1 MSAASGRPTPW
12 ISTTSS
18 WTPSACSR
26 ILMTFGSITRKNS
39 ACISLVIDKDKT
51 SYEALLALSAMLKV
65 SSNAYKDER
74 GYKFRLM
81 NLYSSTVSFGAVRYG
96 NKYLF
101 NILLECPLDKFIES
115 SFSSLESKVFKTY
128 KDLIYKGFAHDEAKL
143 MLVKGRMIRDNGDT
157 TANPFFMALEGL
169 RKNFFPE
176 ATFGYPPCGDN
187 TRIMSLTFDDL
198 EKALEA
204 VRKADAYI
212 GSVGFQKKGREFGKL
227 FSIGEKA
234 PEWKFDISVEDKV
247 SDLSLIKDGITSSC
261 IAIGYQIEAEQGN
274 KGHALKNILS
284 KVLSDDNSPL
294 FQGLREEKGLTYGVD
309 VSFPKGD
316 KAMIVSSVIDAKNV
330 DEFIKTTDKLL
341 STCAESITQERLDDI
356 KKAIKTSIDDMFGEP
371 TTYALALNKS
381 VLNQSPSTADELMK
395 LYDSITLDDVK
406 DAIKSLKKVGSFT
419 VNPSKEN

>member
-1 MSAASGRPTPW
+1 MNKYSGLILRP
-12 ISTTSS
+12 SGE
-18 WTPSACSR
+18 
-26 ILMTFGSITRKNS
+26 FRKNS

-51 SYEALLALSAMLKV
+51 SYEALLALSVMLKV

-74 GYKFRLM
+74 GYKLRLM

-176 ATFGYPPCGDN
+176 ATFGYPPCGDK

-294 FQGLREEKGLTYGVD
+294 FLGLREEKGLTYGVD

-330 DEFIKTTDKLL
+330 NEFIKTTDQLL

-395 LYDSITLDDVK
+395 LYDSITLGDVK

-419 VNPSKEN
+419 INPSKEN

>member
-1 MSAASGRPTPW
+1 MNKYSGLILRP
-12 ISTTSS
+12 SGE
-18 WTPSACSR
+18 
-26 ILMTFGSITRKNS
+26 FRKNS

-51 SYEALLALSAMLKV
+51 SYEALLALSVMLKV

-74 GYKFRLM
+74 GYKLRLM

-101 NILLECPLDKFIES
+101 NILLECPLDKYIES

-128 KDLIYKGFAHDEAKL
+128 KDLIYKGFDHDEAKL

-330 DEFIKTTDKLL
+330 EEFIKTTDKLL

>member
-1 MSAASGRPTPW
+1 MNKYSGLILRP
-12 ISTTSS
+12 SGE
-18 WTPSACSR
+18 
-26 ILMTFGSITRKNS
+26 FRKNS

-51 SYEALLALSAMLKV
+51 SYEALLALSVMLKV

-74 GYKFRLM
+74 GYKLRLM

-330 DEFIKTTDKLL
+330 NEFIKTTDQLL

-356 KKAIKTSIDDMFGEP
+356 KKAKKTSIDDMFGEP

>member
-1 MSAASGRPTPW
+1 MNKYSGLILRP
-12 ISTTSS
+12 SGE
-18 WTPSACSR
+18 
-26 ILMTFGSITRKNS
+26 FRKNS
-39 ACISLVIDKDKT
+39 ACISLIIDKDKT
-51 SYEALLALSAMLKV
+51 SYEALLALSVMLKV

-74 GYKFRLM
+74 GYKLRLM

-198 EKALEA
+198 EKALDA

-247 SDLSLIKDGITSSC
+247 SDLALIKDGITSSC

-330 DEFIKTTDKLL
+330 NEFIKTTDQLL

-419 VNPSKEN
+419 INPSKEN

>member
-1 MSAASGRPTPW
+1 MNKYSGLILRP
-12 ISTTSS
+12 SGE
-18 WTPSACSR
+18 
-26 ILMTFGSITRKNS
+26 FRKNS

-51 SYEALLALSAMLKV
+51 SYEALLALSVMLKV

-74 GYKFRLM
+74 GYKLRLM

-157 TANPFFMALEGL
+157 TANPFFMAIEGL

-212 GSVGFQKKGREFGKL
+212 GSVGFQKRGREFGKL

-356 KKAIKTSIDDMFGEP
+356 KRAIKTSIDDMFGEP

-419 VNPSKEN
+419 INPSKEN

>member
-1 MSAASGRPTPW
+1 MNKYSGLILRP
-12 ISTTSS
+12 SGE
-18 WTPSACSR
+18 
-26 ILMTFGSITRKNS
+26 FRKNS

-51 SYEALLALSAMLKV
+51 SYEALLALSVMLKV

-74 GYKFRLM
+74 GYKLRLM

-294 FQGLREEKGLTYGVD
+294 FQGLREKKGLTYGVD

-330 DEFIKTTDKLL
+330 NEFIKTTDQLL

-395 LYDSITLDDVK
+395 LYDSITLGDVK

-419 VNPSKEN
+419 INPSKEN

>member
-1 MSAASGRPTPW
+1 MNKYSGLILRP
-12 ISTTSS
+12 SGE
-18 WTPSACSR
+18 
-26 ILMTFGSITRKNS
+26 FRKNS
-39 ACISLVIDKDKT
+39 ACISLIIDKDKT
-51 SYEALLALSAMLKV
+51 SYEALLALSVMLKV

-74 GYKFRLM
+74 GYKLRLM

-330 DEFIKTTDKLL
+330 NEFIKTTDQLL

-381 VLNQSPSTADELMK
+381 VLNQSPSTAGELMK

-419 VNPSKEN
+419 INPSKEN

>member
-1 MSAASGRPTPW
+1 MNKYSGLILRP
-12 ISTTSS
+12 SGE
-18 WTPSACSR
+18 
-26 ILMTFGSITRKNS
+26 FRKNS

-51 SYEALLALSAMLKV
+51 SYEALLALSVMLKV

-74 GYKFRLM
+74 GYKLRLM

-157 TANPFFMALEGL
+157 TANPFFMAIEGL

-204 VRKADAYI
+204 VRKANAYI
-212 GSVGFQKKGREFGKL
+212 GSVGFQKRGREFGKL

-330 DEFIKTTDKLL
+330 NEFIKTTDKLL

>member
-1 MSAASGRPTPW
+1 MNKYSGLILRP
-12 ISTTSS
+12 SGE
-18 WTPSACSR
+18 
-26 ILMTFGSITRKNS
+26 FRKNS
-39 ACISLVIDKDKT
+39 ACISLIIDKDKT
-51 SYEALLALSAMLKV
+51 SYEALLALSVMLKV
-65 SSNAYKDER
+65 SSNAFKDER
-74 GYKFRLM
+74 GYKLRLM

-212 GSVGFQKKGREFGKL
+212 GSVGFQKKGRQFGKL

-330 DEFIKTTDKLL
+330 NEFIKTTDQLL

-419 VNPSKEN
+419 INPSKEN

>member
-1 MSAASGRPTPW
+1 MNKYSGLILRP
-12 ISTTSS
+12 SGE
-18 WTPSACSR
+18 
-26 ILMTFGSITRKNS
+26 FRKNS
-39 ACISLVIDKDKT
+39 ACVSLVIDKDKT
-51 SYEALLALSAMLKV
+51 SYEALLALSVMLKV

-74 GYKFRLM
+74 GYKLRLM

-227 FSIGEKA
+227 FSIGEKV

-341 STCAESITQERLDDI
+341 STCAESVTQERLDDI

-395 LYDSITLDDVK
+395 LYDSITLGDVK

>member
-1 MSAASGRPTPW
+1 MNKYSGLILRP
-12 ISTTSS
+12 SGE
-18 WTPSACSR
+18 
-26 ILMTFGSITRKNS
+26 FRKNS

-51 SYEALLALSAMLKV
+51 SYEALLALSVMLKV

-74 GYKFRLM
+74 GYKLRLM

-187 TRIMSLTFDDL
+187 TRNMSLTFDDL

-395 LYDSITLDDVK
+395 LYDSITLGDVK

>member
-1 MSAASGRPTPW
+1 MNKYSGLILRP
-12 ISTTSS
+12 SGE
-18 WTPSACSR
+18 
-26 ILMTFGSITRKNS
+26 FRKNS

-51 SYEALLALSAMLKV
+51 SYEALLALSVMLKV

-74 GYKFRLM
+74 GYKLRLM

-212 GSVGFQKKGREFGKL
+212 GSVGFQKRGREFGKL

-395 LYDSITLDDVK
+395 LYDSITLGDVK

-419 VNPSKEN
+419 INPSKEN

>member
-1 MSAASGRPTPW
+1 MNKYSGLILRP
-12 ISTTSS
+12 SGE
-18 WTPSACSR
+18 
-26 ILMTFGSITRKNS
+26 FRKNS

-51 SYEALLALSAMLKV
+51 SYEALLALSVMLKV

-74 GYKFRLM
+74 GYKLRLM

-274 KGHALKNILS
+274 KGHALKKILS

>member
-1 MSAASGRPTPW
+1 MNKYSGLILRP
-12 ISTTSS
+12 SGE
-18 WTPSACSR
+18 
-26 ILMTFGSITRKNS
+26 FRKNS
-39 ACISLVIDKDKT
+39 ACISLIIDKDKT
-51 SYEALLALSAMLKV
+51 SYEALLALSVMLKV
-65 SSNAYKDER
+65 SSNAFKDER
-74 GYKFRLM
+74 GYKLRLM

-198 EKALEA
+198 EKALDA
-204 VRKADAYI
+204 VRKADVYI

-330 DEFIKTTDKLL
+330 NEFIKTTDQLL

-419 VNPSKEN
+419 INPSKEN

>member
-1 MSAASGRPTPW
+1 MNKYSGLILRP
-12 ISTTSS
+12 SGE
-18 WTPSACSR
+18 
-26 ILMTFGSITRKNS
+26 FRKNS

-51 SYEALLALSAMLKV
+51 SYEALLALSVMLKV

-74 GYKFRLM
+74 GYKLRLM

-101 NILLECPLDKFIES
+101 NILLECPWDKFIES

-309 VSFPKGD
+309 VTFPKGD

-330 DEFIKTTDKLL
+330 DEFIKTSDKLL

>member
-1 MSAASGRPTPW
+1 MNKYSGLILRP
-12 ISTTSS
+12 SGE
-18 WTPSACSR
+18 
-26 ILMTFGSITRKNS
+26 FRKNS

-51 SYEALLALSAMLKV
+51 SYEALLALSVMLKV

-74 GYKFRLM
+74 GYKLRLM

-169 RKNFFPE
+169 RNNFFPE

-330 DEFIKTTDKLL
+330 EEFIKTTDKLL

>member
-1 MSAASGRPTPW
+1 MNKYSGLILRP
-12 ISTTSS
+12 SGE
-18 WTPSACSR
+18 
-26 ILMTFGSITRKNS
+26 FRKNS

-51 SYEALLALSAMLKV
+51 SYEALLALSVMLKV

-74 GYKFRLM
+74 GYKLRLM
-81 NLYSSTVSFGAVRYG
+81 NLYSSSVSFGAVRYG

-204 VRKADAYI
+204 VREADAYI

>member
-1 MSAASGRPTPW
+1 MNKYSGLILRP
-12 ISTTSS
+12 SGE
-18 WTPSACSR
+18 
-26 ILMTFGSITRKNS
+26 FRKNS

-51 SYEALLALSAMLKV
+51 SYEALLALSVMLKV

-74 GYKFRLM
+74 GYKLRLM
-81 NLYSSTVSFGAVRYG
+81 NLYSSIVSFGAVRYG

>member
-1 MSAASGRPTPW
+1 MNKYSGLILRP
-12 ISTTSS
+12 SGE
-18 WTPSACSR
+18 
-26 ILMTFGSITRKNS
+26 FRKNS

-51 SYEALLALSAMLKV
+51 SYEALLALSVMLKV
-65 SSNAYKDER
+65 SSNTYKDER
-74 GYKFRLM
+74 GYKLRLM

-101 NILLECPLDKFIES
+101 IILLECPLDKFIES

-316 KAMIVSSVIDAKNV
+316 KVMIVSSVIDAKNV
-330 DEFIKTTDKLL
+330 EEFIKTTDKLL

>member
-1 MSAASGRPTPW
+1 MNKYSGLILRP
-12 ISTTSS
+12 SGE
-18 WTPSACSR
+18 
-26 ILMTFGSITRKNS
+26 FRKNS

-51 SYEALLALSAMLKV
+51 SYEALLALSVMLKV

-74 GYKFRLM
+74 GYKLRLM

-198 EKALEA
+198 EKALDA

-284 KVLSDDNSPL
+284 RVLSDDNSPL

-330 DEFIKTTDKLL
+330 NEFIKTTDKLL

-381 VLNQSPSTADELMK
+381 VLNESPSTADELMK

>member
-1 MSAASGRPTPW
+1 MNKYSGLILRP
-12 ISTTSS
+12 SGE
-18 WTPSACSR
+18 
-26 ILMTFGSITRKNS
+26 FRKNS

-51 SYEALLALSAMLKV
+51 SYEALLALSVMLKV

-74 GYKFRLM
+74 GYKLRLM
-81 NLYSSTVSFGAVRYG
+81 NLYSSAVSFGAVRYG

-309 VSFPKGD
+309 VLFPKGD

-330 DEFIKTTDKLL
+330 DEFIKTSDKLL

>member
-1 MSAASGRPTPW
+1 MNKYSGLILRP
-12 ISTTSS
+12 SGE
-18 WTPSACSR
+18 
-26 ILMTFGSITRKNS
+26 FRKNS

-51 SYEALLALSAMLKV
+51 SYEALLALSVMLKV

-74 GYKFRLM
+74 GYKLRLM

-128 KDLIYKGFAHDEAKL
+128 KDLIYKGFDHDEAKL

-316 KAMIVSSVIDAKNV
+316 KAMIVSSVIDVKNV

>member
-1 MSAASGRPTPW
+1 MNKYSGLILRP
-12 ISTTSS
+12 SGE
-18 WTPSACSR
+18 
-26 ILMTFGSITRKNS
+26 FRKNS

-51 SYEALLALSAMLKV
+51 SYEALLALSVMLKV

-74 GYKFRLM
+74 GYKLRLM

-234 PEWKFDISVEDKV
+234 PEWKFDISVEDTV

-330 DEFIKTTDKLL
+330 NEFIKTTDQLL

-395 LYDSITLDDVK
+395 LYDSITLGDVK

-419 VNPSKEN
+419 INPSKEN

>member
-1 MSAASGRPTPW
+1 MNKYSGLILRP
-12 ISTTSS
+12 SGE
-18 WTPSACSR
+18 
-26 ILMTFGSITRKNS
+26 FRKNS

-51 SYEALLALSAMLKV
+51 SYEALLALSVMLKV

-74 GYKFRLM
+74 GYKLRLM

-198 EKALEA
+198 EKALDA

>member
-1 MSAASGRPTPW
+1 MNKYSGLILR
-12 ISTTSS
+12 SS
-18 WTPSACSR
+18 GE
-26 ILMTFGSITRKNS
+26 FRKNS
-39 ACISLVIDKDKT
+39 ACISLIIDKDKT
-51 SYEALLALSAMLKV
+51 SYEALLALSVMLKV

-74 GYKFRLM
+74 GYKLRLM

-212 GSVGFQKKGREFGKL
+212 GSVGFQKKGRQFGKL

-274 KGHALKNILS
+274 KGYALKNILS

-330 DEFIKTTDKLL
+330 NEFIKTTDQLL

-419 VNPSKEN
+419 INPSKEN

>member
-1 MSAASGRPTPW
+1 MNKYSGLILRP
-12 ISTTSS
+12 SGE
-18 WTPSACSR
+18 
-26 ILMTFGSITRKNS
+26 FRKNS

-51 SYEALLALSAMLKV
+51 SYEALLALSVMLKV

-74 GYKFRLM
+74 GYKLRLM

-212 GSVGFQKKGREFGKL
+212 GSVGFQRKGREFGKL
-227 FSIGEKA
+227 FNIGEKA

-330 DEFIKTTDKLL
+330 EEFIKTTDKLL

>member
-1 MSAASGRPTPW
+1 MNKYSGLILRP
-12 ISTTSS
+12 SGE
-18 WTPSACSR
+18 
-26 ILMTFGSITRKNS
+26 FRKNS

-51 SYEALLALSAMLKV
+51 SYEALLALSVMLKV

-74 GYKFRLM
+74 GYKLRLM
-81 NLYSSTVSFGAVRYG
+81 NLYSSIVSFGAVRYG

-330 DEFIKTTDKLL
+330 YEFIKTTDQLL

-395 LYDSITLDDVK
+395 LYDSITLGDVK

>member
-1 MSAASGRPTPW
+1 MNKYSGLILRP
-12 ISTTSS
+12 SGE
-18 WTPSACSR
+18 
-26 ILMTFGSITRKNS
+26 FRKNS

-51 SYEALLALSAMLKV
+51 SYEALLALSVMLKV
-65 SSNAYKDER
+65 SSNTYKDER
-74 GYKFRLM
+74 GYKLRLM

-198 EKALEA
+198 EKALDA

-212 GSVGFQKKGREFGKL
+212 GSVGFQRKGREFGKL

-274 KGHALKNILS
+274 KGHALKKILS

-381 VLNQSPSTADELMK
+381 VLNESPSTADELMK
-395 LYDSITLDDVK
+395 LYDIITLDDVK

>member
-1 MSAASGRPTPW
+1 MNKYSGLILRP
-12 ISTTSS
+12 SGE
-18 WTPSACSR
+18 
-26 ILMTFGSITRKNS
+26 FRKNS

-51 SYEALLALSAMLKV
+51 SYEALLALSVMLKV

-74 GYKFRLM
+74 GYKLRLM

-309 VSFPKGD
+309 VTFPKGD
-316 KAMIVSSVIDAKNV
+316 KAIIVSSVIDAKNV

-419 VNPSKEN
+419 INPSKEN

>member
-1 MSAASGRPTPW
+1 MNKYSGLILRP
-12 ISTTSS
+12 SGE
-18 WTPSACSR
+18 
-26 ILMTFGSITRKNS
+26 FRKNS

-51 SYEALLALSAMLKV
+51 SYEALLALSVMLKV

-74 GYKFRLM
+74 GYKLRLM

-128 KDLIYKGFAHDEAKL
+128 KDLIYKGFDHDEAKL

-274 KGHALKNILS
+274 KGHALKKILS

-381 VLNQSPSTADELMK
+381 VLNQSSSTADELMK

>member
-1 MSAASGRPTPW
+1 MNKYSGLILRP
-12 ISTTSS
+12 SGE
-18 WTPSACSR
+18 
-26 ILMTFGSITRKNS
+26 FRKNS

-51 SYEALLALSAMLKV
+51 SYEALLALSVMLKV

-74 GYKFRLM
+74 GYKLRLM

-128 KDLIYKGFAHDEAKL
+128 KDLIYKDFDHDEAKL

-330 DEFIKTTDKLL
+330 YEFIKTTDQLL

-395 LYDSITLDDVK
+395 LYDSITLGDVK

>member
-1 MSAASGRPTPW
+1 MNKYSGLILRP
-12 ISTTSS
+12 SGE
-18 WTPSACSR
+18 
-26 ILMTFGSITRKNS
+26 FRKNS

-51 SYEALLALSAMLKV
+51 SYEALLALSVMLKV

-74 GYKFRLM
+74 GYKLRLM

-261 IAIGYQIEAEQGN
+261 IAIGYQIETEQGN

-395 LYDSITLDDVK
+395 LYDSITLGDVK

>member
-1 MSAASGRPTPW
+1 MNKYSGLILRP
-12 ISTTSS
+12 SGE
-18 WTPSACSR
+18 
-26 ILMTFGSITRKNS
+26 FRKNS

-51 SYEALLALSAMLKV
+51 SYEALLALSVMLKV

-74 GYKFRLM
+74 GYKLRLM

-128 KDLIYKGFAHDEAKL
+128 KDLIHKGFAHDEAKL

-330 DEFIKTTDKLL
+330 DEFIKTTDQLL

-395 LYDSITLDDVK
+395 LYDSITLGDVK

>member
-1 MSAASGRPTPW
+1 MNKYSGLILRP
-12 ISTTSS
+12 SGE
-18 WTPSACSR
+18 
-26 ILMTFGSITRKNS
+26 FRKNS

-51 SYEALLALSAMLKV
+51 SYEALLALSVMLKV

-74 GYKFRLM
+74 GYKLRLM

-274 KGHALKNILS
+274 KGHALNNILS

>member
-1 MSAASGRPTPW
+1 MMENLVWKAYYHSMSGH
-12 ISTTSS
+12 
-18 WTPSACSR
+18 
-26 ILMTFGSITRKNS
+26 
-39 ACISLVIDKDKT
+39 KT
-51 SYEALLALSAMLKV
+51 SYEALLALSVMLKV

-74 GYKFRLM
+74 GYKLRLM

-274 KGHALKNILS
+274 KGHALKKILS

-330 DEFIKTTDKLL
+330 EEFIKTTDKLL

>member
-1 MSAASGRPTPW
+1 MNKYSGLILRP
-12 ISTTSS
+12 SGE
-18 WTPSACSR
+18 
-26 ILMTFGSITRKNS
+26 FRKNS
-39 ACISLVIDKDKT
+39 ACISLIIDKDKT
-51 SYEALLALSAMLKV
+51 SYEALLALSIMLKV

-74 GYKFRLM
+74 GYKLRLM

-227 FSIGEKA
+227 FNIGEKA

-330 DEFIKTTDKLL
+330 DEFIKTTDQLL

-395 LYDSITLDDVK
+395 LYDSITLGDVK

-419 VNPSKEN
+419 INPSKEN

>member
-1 MSAASGRPTPW
+1 MNKYSGLILRP
-12 ISTTSS
+12 
-18 WTPSACSR
+18 CGE
-26 ILMTFGSITRKNS
+26 FRKNS

-51 SYEALLALSAMLKV
+51 SYEALLALSVMLKV

-74 GYKFRLM
+74 GYKLRLM

-198 EKALEA
+198 EKALDA

-395 LYDSITLDDVK
+395 LYDSITLGDVK

>member
-1 MSAASGRPTPW
+1 MNKYSGLILRP
-12 ISTTSS
+12 SGE
-18 WTPSACSR
+18 
-26 ILMTFGSITRKNS
+26 FRKNS
-39 ACISLVIDKDKT
+39 ACISLIIDKDKT
-51 SYEALLALSAMLKV
+51 SYEALLALSVMLKV

-74 GYKFRLM
+74 GYKLRLM

-115 SFSSLESKVFKTY
+115 SFSSLESKVFKTC

-157 TANPFFMALEGL
+157 TANPFFMAIEGL

-330 DEFIKTTDKLL
+330 NEFIKTTDQLL

-395 LYDSITLDDVK
+395 LYDSITLGDVK

-419 VNPSKEN
+419 INPSKEN

>member
-1 MSAASGRPTPW
+1 MNKYSGLILRP
-12 ISTTSS
+12 SGE
-18 WTPSACSR
+18 
-26 ILMTFGSITRKNS
+26 FRKNS
-39 ACISLVIDKDKT
+39 ACISLIIDKDKT
-51 SYEALLALSAMLKV
+51 SYEALLALSVMLKV

-74 GYKFRLM
+74 GYKLRLM

-198 EKALEA
+198 EKALDA

-330 DEFIKTTDKLL
+330 DEFIKTTDQLL
-341 STCAESITQERLDDI
+341 STCAEFITQERLDDI

>member
-1 MSAASGRPTPW
+1 MNKYSGLILRP
-12 ISTTSS
+12 SGE
-18 WTPSACSR
+18 
-26 ILMTFGSITRKNS
+26 FRKNS

-51 SYEALLALSAMLKV
+51 SYEALLALSVMLKV

-74 GYKFRLM
+74 GYKLRLM

-128 KDLIYKGFAHDEAKL
+128 KDLIYKGFARDEAKL

-330 DEFIKTTDKLL
+330 NEFIKITDQLL

-395 LYDSITLDDVK
+395 LYDSITLGDVK

-419 VNPSKEN
+419 INPSKEN